1 MWRKPSEQHL
11 PPLTGFDRYA
21 KQAPVSRI
29 VPLWGGVG
37 IGGFAD
43 VMWHE
48 SRKTDSEEWSAV
60 VRAGKLVA
68 ACKRVRPGKH
78 RGPWKVLCDNESFLR
93 AEASMAAYRRMNIE
107 LIKLPAKSPD
117 LNPVEKMWGWARKK
131 LRKRDL
137 VDLSAGRRI
146 LGKTAYRHRIRT
158 LLNSAAAQR
167 VATKFFKR
175 LHKTAQLVSAAKGA
189 AVKG

>member
-1 MWRKPSEQHL
+1 
-11 PPLTGFDRYA
+11 
-21 KQAPVSRI
+21 
-29 VPLWGGVG
+29 
-37 IGGFAD
+37 
-43 VMWHE
+43 MWHE